1 MKNHHS
7 LVDNMMGQMLQP
19 FGGSSFNRGDP
30 FNNDPFFKEPF
41 GQMDKMIG
49 KMRQDMQRAM
59 A

>member
-1 MKNHHS
+1 
-7 LVDNMMGQMLQP
+7 MMGQMLQP

-30 FNNDPFFKEPF
+30 FGNDPFFKEPF